1 MAKKKVQKKAIKAET
16 KKPAV
21 ERVKTV
27 QPDRVEIAGIPF
39 YTIPGLVKEAR
50 CSVRHVKEEISR
62 GNLKAFKPAK
72 ELLFR
77 VEDVQ
82 KWVLRKVA

>member
-1 MAKKKVQKKAIKAET
+1 MAKKKIAKKTNIE
-16 KKPAV
+16 KPVAA
-21 ERVKTV
+21 KTRSP

-50 CSVRHVKEEISR
+50 CSVRHIKEEISR

-77 VEDVQ
+77 VDDVQ